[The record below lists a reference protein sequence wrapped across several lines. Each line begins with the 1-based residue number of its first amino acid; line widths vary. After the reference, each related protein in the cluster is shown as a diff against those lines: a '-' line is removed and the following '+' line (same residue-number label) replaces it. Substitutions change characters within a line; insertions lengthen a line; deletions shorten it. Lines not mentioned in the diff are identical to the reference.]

1 MLLSFSSYPN
11 SNINT
16 PQGLSGNKFFVLTNL
31 WKNLNAII
39 QKSDKGISI
48 CRENDCLNKMEN
60 LLSILKIE
68 WRALKF
74 CRQPKKSSCQCLEK
88 PCLVWLFIF
97 LRRQENLWNQMG
109 LGQILYY
116 KFARFCQY
124 LTHCVK
130 KAQIRSYFWSVFSC
144 IRTEYGDLLRISTL
158 FTQCFILPLKSIILQ
173 IITLT
178 V

>member
-60 LLSILKIE
+60 LLSILKKE

-109 LGQILYY
+109 LDQILYY

-130 KAQIRSYFWSVFSC
+130 KA
-144 IRTEYGDLLRISTL
+144 
-158 FTQCFILPLKSIILQ
+158 
-173 IITLT
+173 
-178 V
+178 